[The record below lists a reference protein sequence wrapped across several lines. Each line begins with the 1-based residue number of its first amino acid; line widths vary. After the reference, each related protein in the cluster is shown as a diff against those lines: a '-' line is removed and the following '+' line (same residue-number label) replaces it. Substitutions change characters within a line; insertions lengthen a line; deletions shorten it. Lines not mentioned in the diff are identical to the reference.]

1 LTSNHHILNGQIKD
15 LEEEKIV
22 FKDNF
27 LESLSKRKRNDG
39 IEKNS
44 TSVKSNNKDLQNL
57 EIEDDKT
64 KSSRLINS
72 KLTQLQDA

>member
-1 LTSNHHILNGQIKD
+1 MTSNHHILNGQIKD

-27 LESLSKRKRNDG
+27 LESLSKRKHNDG